1 MVSSK
6 SPTILPENVSTQ
18 PVLEFDYEDLDI
30 EIRVIVQQRTSEI
43 KNLMRRTSQEI
54 IEMGQKLVDVKYQL
68 GHGNFRS
75 WLKAEFDW
83 SVQTAT
89 RFIQVAEN
97 FQDSDLT
104 LWDIAASALYLLASP
119 SILKEA
125 RAEALQRASLG
136 EKITYTKAKEIIC
149 KHQKAVK
156 QKNALSVNVDVPVAT
171 FELESNKFIEVEQ
184 DETLGKSDALLKL
197 TEKEVETET
206 PLRSSQDLVSFS
218 ASKDKYLVPTVEIN
232 KEELDN
238 TTLTPASKVN
248 QAAFSQKTP
257 NLTIVEIEIGIKKL
271 TPEQLALL
279 IMSSAKNGL
288 SESHLEA
295 IILAAQQAL
304 NEVNRKESNTL
315 MSSVTS

>member
-1 MVSSK
+1 MGSSK
-6 SPTILPENVSTQ
+6 SPSILPENVSTQ

-54 IEMGQKLVDVKYQL
+54 IEMGQKLIDVKYQL

-97 FQDSDLT
+97 FQCSDLT
-104 LWDIAASALYLLASP
+104 RCDIAASALYLLASP
-119 SILKEA
+119 STLKEA

-136 EKITYTKAKEIIC
+136 ENITYTKAKAIIC

-156 QKNALSVNVDVPVAT
+156 QKNALPVNVDVSVAT
-171 FELESNKFIEVEQ
+171 FELESNKFIELEQ

-197 TEKEVETET
+197 TGKEVETET
-206 PLRSSQDLVSFS
+206 RLRSSQDLVSFS
-218 ASKDKYLVPTVEIN
+218 ASKDKHLVPTVEIN
-232 KEELDN
+232 REELDN

-257 NLTIVEIEIGIKKL
+257 DLTIVEIEIGIKKL
-271 TPEQLALL
+271 TPEQLTLL
-279 IMSSAKNGL
+279 IINSAKNGL

-304 NEVNRKESNTL
+304 NEVNRKQSNTL